1 MNRRPVEYALAR
13 LLDRIA
19 ANPVRWALGFFMA
32 GYVGGGVIFSLIEK
46 DASVFDGLWWA
57 YISMFTVGYG
67 DFSPK
72 TWIVRT
78 LAYAVVAFG
87 WSALLIIGA
96 ALAGRIA
103 ERRVLKAKETP
114 ELDDDIDGIIG
125 DLEALKSV
133 LKHPKVVDALREVH
147 EQQRSDGL

>member
-1 MNRRPVEYALAR
+1 MNVEYLLAR

-19 ANPVRWALGFFMA
+19 ANPVRWAIGTFVT
-32 GYVGGGVIFSLIEK
+32 GYVGGGVVFSIIEK

-57 YISMFTVGYG
+57 YITMFTVGYG
-67 DFSPK
+67 DLSPK

-78 LAYAVVAFG
+78 LAYIVVLLG

-103 ERRVLKAKETP
+103 ERRVLKAHETP

-125 DLEALKSV
+125 SMNDLKNK
-133 LKHPKVVDALREVH
+133 LKHPRVVQVLKEIH
-147 EQQRSDGL
+147 EQEKE

>member
-1 MNRRPVEYALAR
+1 MTADVQLGR

-19 ANPVRWALGFFMA
+19 ANPVRWAIGTFVA
-32 GYVGGGVIFSLIEK
+32 GYAGGGVIFSIIEK

-57 YISMFTVGYG
+57 YITMFTVGYG
-67 DFSPK
+67 DLSPK
-72 TWIVRT
+72 TWIVRS
-78 LAYAVVAFG
+78 LAYMVVLLG

-103 ERRVLKAKETP
+103 ERRVLKAHETP

-125 DLEALKSV
+125 SLNDLKYKLKDPRVVQV
-133 LKHPKVVDALREVH
+133 LKEVH
-147 EQQRSDGL
+147 EQEKE